1 MLPIPCMISGLR
13 TWIGARLVLP
23 ATQIDPQKPFS
34 DFGVDSLTAVE
45 LSVALGDWL
54 KTELPTTLT
63 WDFPNIRALATGVAT
78 PAKTPTP
85 AAAPAPALPPA
96 RTDAVPDLEK
106 LSEADMVQLLA
117 AELATLR
124 SEPTSRR

>member
-1 MLPIPCMISGLR
+1 MTSDGNGQAPSARATEIETWLR

-85 AAAPAPALPPA
+85 AAAPAPAPLVNQVIA
-96 RTDAVPDLEK
+96 RWVPCEHRNPH
-106 LSEADMVQLLA
+106 
-117 AELATLR
+117 TW
-124 SEPTSRR
+124 P